1 MSITVLRPGLLTTV
15 QDLGRYGYQR
25 YGVIVSGAMDTY
37 SLRVANLLIGNDEAE
52 AGLEITL
59 LGPVLRFESD
69 VLVAITGG
77 DLSPTVDDKP
87 VPLWR
92 PVTIQK
98 GSILRFGHCQ
108 SGCRA
113 YLAVAGGYQVAG
125 VMGSK
130 STYLRAG
137 IGGYQGRAL
146 QTGDVLAINP
156 PPPVAL
162 QLSRR
167 LSCQPVAGPVAYP
180 AWYAGKMVYRS
191 PDSEP
196 VTVRVM
202 GGSQFKEFADQSKA
216 EFWDSVFQITTQ
228 SDRMGYRLAGPA
240 LVLREPVEMV
250 SEAVALGTIQV
261 PPDGKPIILLADRQT
276 TGGYPKIGQVAQVD
290 IARVAQLKPGGR
302 IRFTEITVNEAARL
316 YREQEQA
323 IASLRMAIGLKIK
336 GN

>member
-25 YGVIVSGAMDTY
+25 YGVIASGAMDTC
-37 SLRVANLLIGNDEAE
+37 SLRVANLLVGNAETE

-59 LGPVLRFESD
+59 LGPVLRFEND
-69 VLVAITGG
+69 MLAAITGG
-77 DLSPTVDDKP
+77 DLSPTIGGTP
-87 VPLWR
+87 VPLGR
-92 PVTIQK
+92 PVYIKK
-98 GSILRFGHCQ
+98 GSVLTFGRSR

-113 YLAVAGGYQVAG
+113 YLAVAGGYQIAA

-146 QTGDVLAINP
+146 QAGDVLAVNP
-156 PPPVAL
+156 PPAAL
-162 QLSRR
+162 QLSRQ
-167 LSCQPVAGPVAYP
+167 LSGRAAHGPVAYP
-180 AWYAGKMVYRS
+180 PWYAGGER
-191 PDSEP
+191 PGPEAEP

-202 GGSQFKEFADQSKA
+202 PGSQFGEFTEESQAK
-216 EFWDSVFQITTQ
+216 FRDSVFTVTPQ

-240 LVLREPVEMV
+240 LLLTAPLEMV

-261 PPDGKPIILLADRQT
+261 PPDGMPIILLADRQT

-290 IARVAQLKPGGR
+290 IARVAQIKPGGK
-302 IRFTEITVNEAARL
+302 IRFAEITVHEAARL
-316 YREQEQA
+316 YREREQA
-323 IASLRMAIGLKIK
+323 IAGLRAAIGLKIK
-336 GN
+336 A

>member
-25 YGVIVSGAMDTY
+25 YGVIVSGAMDAC
-37 SLRVANLLIGNDEAE
+37 SLRVANLLVGNDETE

-59 LGPVLRFESD
+59 LGPVLRFEGD
-69 VLVAITGG
+69 MLAAVTGG
-77 DLSPTVDDKP
+77 DLSPTIGDTP
-87 VPLWR
+87 VPLGR
-92 PVTIQK
+92 PVYIKQ
-98 GSILRFGHCQ
+98 GSVLKFGRCR

-146 QTGDVLAINP
+146 QTGDVLAVNP
-156 PPPVAL
+156 PPPLAL
-162 QLSRR
+162 PISRQLSCRAA
-167 LSCQPVAGPVAYP
+167 PGPVGYP
-180 AWYAGKMVYRS
+180 PWYAGGERQG
-191 PDSEP
+191 PDAEP

-202 GGSQFKEFADQSKA
+202 RGSQFEEFTAESKA
-216 EFWDSVFQITTQ
+216 ELRDSVFTVTPQ
-228 SDRMGYRLAGPA
+228 SDRMGYRLAGPP
-240 LVLREPVEMV
+240 LLLKEPLEMV

-290 IARVAQLKPGGR
+290 IARIAQIKPGGQ
-302 IRFTEITVNEAARL
+302 IRFREITVHEAARL
-316 YREQEQA
+316 YREREQA
-323 IASLRMAIGLKIK
+323 IAALRTAIGLKMK
-336 GN
+336 V